1 MLGEKGGVKVGFP
14 LGLCGFNGIADERS
28 NGLTVLVVCDGSGFS
43 GIVVQRFW
51 LPGCSARFE
60 GLRVYLRWE
69 QIGKSLLD
77 QREEITLYE

>member
-1 MLGEKGGVKVGFP
+1 MSGRIADIAIHPHHENTRYVAVGSGGYGK
-14 LGLCGFNGIADERS
+14 LSRDDSGFN
-28 NGLTVLVVCDGSGFS
+28 

-69 QIGKSLLD
+69 QIGKSILD